1 MKRLECT
8 LYYEFT
14 KCTGKRKG
22 CMNSST
28 KVELAVSST
37 STNCWLI
44 VSVWLGMKVIDI
56 GTASEAFSKV
66 RTVGMEAG

>member
-1 MKRLECT
+1 
-8 LYYEFT
+8 
-14 KCTGKRKG
+14 
-22 CMNSST
+22 MNSST